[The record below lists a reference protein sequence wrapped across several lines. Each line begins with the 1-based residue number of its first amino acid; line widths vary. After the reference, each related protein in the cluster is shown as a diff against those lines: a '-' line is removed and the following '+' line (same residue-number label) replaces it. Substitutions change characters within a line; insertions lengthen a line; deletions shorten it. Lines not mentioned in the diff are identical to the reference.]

1 MRRFA
6 QRQPGPRIN
15 RSELVMVAVIGQA
28 SSQLAAANPY
38 RIGQDGRPRVLPGPG
53 GIVLS
58 HRVGDACV
66 GLAADHVEPGVS
78 LRNEQTSIK
87 GERGGANLALQTLA
101 CIGNQARVVTGRAA
115 GAIGT
120 VTGKHGGIDT
130 VLIDFPQRTLRRLA
144 IGDRI
149 QIWAHGQGLRLLDHP
164 GITAM
169 NIAPRFLARWRPPST
184 GGRLVVGV
192 THLVPAALMG
202 SGLGRND
209 AVRGDHDI
217 QLFDPATVRRYR
229 LGSLRFG
236 DLVAIVDADHRFGRS
251 WRRGHVAIGCVVHSE
266 SSVAGHGPGVTT
278 LLTGAANRFVLRHDA
293 NANVAA
299 ILGLRRPAT
308 PRNVLPL
315 AQREAAWRATLA
327 HSSPVA
333 SPPVASAA
341 IDRRLLHVRL

>member
-1 MRRFA
+1 MACASRPAVPPSPRRGSPGRRCSRSISSPTMRWRWRRRRTASTRRRTSSTPCRPARPGRTRCSTGTAWREGTTMRRFA
-6 QRQPGPRIN
+6 ERQPGPRIN

-78 LRNEQTSIK
+78 IRNEQTSIK

-130 VLIDFPQRTLRRLA
+130 VLIDFP
-144 IGDRI
+144 
-149 QIWAHGQGLRLLDHP
+149 
-164 GITAM
+164 
-169 NIAPRFLARWRPPST
+169 
-184 GGRLVVGV
+184 
-192 THLVPAALMG
+192 
-202 SGLGRND
+202 
-209 AVRGDHDI
+209 
-217 QLFDPATVRRYR
+217 LFDRATVRRYR

-299 ILGLRRPAT
+299 ILGLRRPVT

-315 AQREAAWRATLA
+315 AVREAAWRGTLA
-327 HSSPVA
+327 RSSPAA

>member
-1 MRRFA
+1 V
-6 QRQPGPRIN
+6 
-15 RSELVMVAVIGQA
+15 LV
-28 SSQLAAANPY
+28 
-38 RIGQDGRPRVLPGPG
+38 
-53 GIVLS
+53 
-58 HRVGDACV
+58 
-66 GLAADHVEPGVS
+66 
-78 LRNEQTSIK
+78 
-87 GERGGANLALQTLA
+87 
-101 CIGNQARVVTGRAA
+101 
-115 GAIGT
+115 
-120 VTGKHGGIDT
+120 
-130 VLIDFPQRTLRRLA
+130 DFPQRTLRRLA

-169 NIAPRFLARWRPPST
+169 NIAPRFLARWRPHST

-236 DLVAIVDADHRFGRS
+236 DLVAIIDADHRFGRS

-293 NANVAA
+293 NANIAS

-315 AQREAAWRATLA
+315 ALREAAWRRGVSTR
-327 HSSPVA
+327 P
-333 SPPVASAA
+333 SPPVTSAA